1 MEHNREILFEISDLI
16 YNSLMGKITKE
27 EQLKLDEWK
36 NASDD
41 NRNLYERI
49 CSDEVMRDKIR
60 LYTNS
65 NVQIAFDSFVRRRE
79 KRNIRRHLT
88 VRISR
93 YAAIIALPLFIVLF
107 YFQREE
113 TEELPEQ
120 PGKMEVVKKNAP
132 VLTLSN
138 GEQMALYNQD
148 LTLNEENGV
157 RITMKTEGGMQYSMS
172 DSMKTEM
179 IYNTLTT
186 PSQCDFSFT
195 LADGTRVWL
204 NARSSLRYPVAF
216 TGNERVVYAEGEIY
230 LEVAKDRKH
239 PFFVVL
245 NGMKVEV
252 LGTSFNINS
261 YADDGF
267 AEVTLV
273 EGRVATYVG
282 KERYNLQPGRQLRW
296 DKEKQDVNI
305 KVVNVEDYI
314 AWKSGQYIFKGR
326 ALSEVAKVLQRWYD
340 VDIVFESEECAKVVY
355 TGVIYKEENFDAFV
369 QRLKETS
376 SLLCRVEEGKL
387 YIR

>member
-1 MEHNREILFEISDLI
+1 MEHNREILFEIVDLI
-16 YNSLMGKITKE
+16 YNSLTGKITKE

-60 LYTNS
+60 LYSNS

-79 KRNIRRHLT
+79 KRNIRRHLI

-93 YAAIIALPLFIVLF
+93 YAAIVALPLFIVLF
-107 YFQREE
+107 YFQREA
-113 TEELPEQ
+113 TEKLSEQ
-120 PGKMEVVKKNAP
+120 LEKIEVKRNAP

-138 GEQMALYNQD
+138 GEQIVLYNQD
-148 LTLNEENGV
+148 LMLNEENGV
-157 RITMKTEGGMQYSMS
+157 RITMKTEGEIQYSAS
-172 DSMKTEM
+172 DSTKVEM
-179 IYNTLTT
+179 VYNTLTT
-186 PSQCDFSFT
+186 PSLCDFSFT

-216 TGNERVVYAEGEIY
+216 TENERVVYAEGEIY
-230 LEVAKDRKH
+230 LEVAKDQDH

-261 YADDGF
+261 YADEEF

-273 EGRVATYVG
+273 EGRVAAYVG
-282 KERYNLQPGRQLRW
+282 NERYNLLQGRQLRW
-296 DKEKQDVNI
+296 DKEKQDVHI

-326 ALSEVAKVLQRWYD
+326 ALSEVAKVLQRWYE
-340 VDIVFESEECAKVVY
+340 VEIVFENEACAEVIY
-355 TGVIYKEENFDAFV
+355 TGVIYKEENFDVFV
-369 QRLKETS
+369 QRLRETS
-376 SLLCRVEEGKL
+376 SLSCRIEGDKL
-387 YIR
+387 YVK

>member
-1 MEHNREILFEISDLI
+1 MEHNKEIWFEISDMI
-16 YNSLMGKITKE
+16 YNSLAGEITEE

-36 NASDD
+36 NASDE
-41 NRNLYERI
+41 NRDLYERI
-49 CSDEVMRDKIR
+49 CSDEVMQDKIR
-60 LYTNS
+60 LYANS
-65 NVQIAFDSFVRRRE
+65 NVQTAFDSFVRRRE
-79 KRNIRRHLT
+79 KKDTRRRLI

-93 YAAIIALPLFIVLF
+93 YAAIIALPLFIALF
-107 YFQREE
+107 YFQREV

-120 PGKMEVVKKNAP
+120 LGRMEEVKKNAP

-138 GEQMALYNQD
+138 GEQMVLYNQD

-157 RITMKTEGGMQYSMS
+157 QITMKTEGGMQYSTS
-172 DSMKTEM
+172 DSTKAEM
-179 IYNTLTT
+179 VYNTLTT

-204 NARSSLRYPVAF
+204 NAQSSLRYPVAF
-216 TGNERVVYAEGEIY
+216 TGDERVVYAEGEIY
-230 LEVAKDRKH
+230 LEVAKDREH

-261 YADDGF
+261 YADEEF

-296 DKEKQDVNI
+296 DKENQDVNI

-314 AWKSGQYIFKGR
+314 AWKDGQYVFKGR
-326 ALSEVAKVLQRWYD
+326 ALSEVARVLQRWYE
-340 VDIVFESEECAKVVY
+340 VEIVFESEESAKVIY
-355 TGVIYKEENFDAFV
+355 TGVIYKEESFDAFV
-369 QRLKETS
+369 QRLRETS
-376 SLLCRVEEGKL
+376 SLSCRIEGDKL
-387 YIR
+387 YVK

>member
-1 MEHNREILFEISDLI
+1 
-16 YNSLMGKITKE
+16 MGKITKE

-113 TEELPEQ
+113 TEELPKQ

-296 DKEKQDVNI
+296 DKEKQDINI

>member
-1 MEHNREILFEISDLI
+1 MEHNREILFEIVDLI
-16 YNSLMGKITKE
+16 YNSLTGKITKE

-60 LYTNS
+60 LYSNS

-79 KRNIRRHLT
+79 KRNIRRHLI

-93 YAAIIALPLFIVLF
+93 YAAIVALPLFIVLF
-107 YFQREE
+107 YFQREA
-113 TEELPEQ
+113 TEKLPEQ
-120 PGKMEVVKKNAP
+120 LEKIEVKRNAP

-138 GEQMALYNQD
+138 GEQIVLYNQD
-148 LTLNEENGV
+148 LMLNEENGV
-157 RITMKTEGGMQYSMS
+157 RITMKTEGEIQYSAS
-172 DSMKTEM
+172 DSTKVEM
-179 IYNTLTT
+179 VYNTLTT
-186 PSQCDFSFT
+186 PSLCDFSFT

-216 TGNERVVYAEGEIY
+216 TENERVVYAEGEIY
-230 LEVAKDRKH
+230 LEVAKDQDH

-261 YADDGF
+261 YADEEF

-273 EGRVATYVG
+273 EGRVAAYVG
-282 KERYNLQPGRQLRW
+282 NERYNLLQGRQLRW
-296 DKEKQDVNI
+296 DKEKQDVHI

-326 ALSEVAKVLQRWYD
+326 ALSEVAKVLQRWYE
-340 VDIVFESEECAKVVY
+340 VEIVFENEACAEVIY
-355 TGVIYKEENFDAFV
+355 TGVIYKEENFDVFV
-369 QRLKETS
+369 QRLRETS
-376 SLLCRVEEGKL
+376 SLSCRIEGDKL
-387 YIR
+387 YVK